1 MDFVTLNK
9 QKSAIKSPSKNC
21 QFFVA
26 PSLKFG
32 KVGQNFVKAKHTGR
46 TRQMTMIFIERTNNL
61 EYLGVIKETM
71 LYNIQLFKKT
81 CNFCFYFMRC
91 IVFIICKAS

>member
-46 TRQMTMIFIERTNNL
+46 TRQMTMIFIE
-61 EYLGVIKETM
+61 
-71 LYNIQLFKKT
+71 
-81 CNFCFYFMRC
+81 
-91 IVFIICKAS
+91 